1 MGCPPYWRTCSG
13 LRGIC
18 RSSREARCAT
28 RGSGGL
34 SVDVAVTGLAARA
47 PYMHTGCAAT
57 LRDRLSY
64 AACGGSSHGHTAR
77 LNGAQLDDLVAYLA
91 SL

>member
-1 MGCPPYWRTCSG
+1 MPRVTISFREGG
-13 LRGIC
+13 LPF
-18 RSSREARCAT
+18 EAAFP
-28 RGSGGL
+28 SGGL